1 MKVVLSSRVSHYSR
15 GSESNLCFSP
25 SLFCLQLSYISVE
38 CDESHSTQRTV
49 HIPYSHTQHSEQYTQ
64 HSEQYTYHTV
74 ALNTANST
82 HTIQSHST
90 QRTVH
95 IPYSHTQHSAQYTHH
110 TYDMLPHH
118 PITYNDVF
126 FFLPILN
133 LNITLARL

>member
-49 HIPYSHTQHSEQYTQ
+49 HIPYSHTQHSEQYT
-64 HSEQYTYHTV
+64 YHTV
-74 ALNTANST
+74 TLNTANSTLNTANST

-95 IPYSHTQHSAQYTHH
+95 IPYSRTQHSEQYTYH
-110 TYDMLPHH
+110 TV
-118 PITYNDVF
+118 T
-126 FFLPILN
+126 LN
-133 LNITLARL
+133 TAHSTHTIPMTCCHTTP